1 MFMIFF
7 FGFCPLSFVSLR
19 ERIVQAVLLS
29 AGVVVLLVAGSSELA
44 AQSRAEGADRSLEQ
58 KQAQMQTYQRLLRE
72 LSQQERGLFG
82 DLQQVEGRIKKA
94 ESKVASLEKEL
105 EQLRKNE
112 QSIQEEYR
120 RLDLARTQTSD
131 ELRKLLVVL
140 WPVHLRGLEQNVQNM
155 GSWAEADRQ
164 FSWLGRVYA
173 LVRERMAMLEFQ
185 GRELALAQVRAN
197 AARERI
203 AAQLELVTAA
213 KDDLLTQKLDFLRRV
228 HEVRAQRISAEEQL
242 KDVLQTI
249 TELNYQLRLLS
260 TKKFTDLKG
269 RMPWPG
275 QGNVVRDFNPG
286 SKPPHRGISLAMSEK
301 APVHAVSWGRVVHS
315 NVLRGYGHVLII
327 YHGEDYY
334 SLYAFLSDVSVRVG
348 QEVEKDERLG
358 SAGFYPKVNGPGLY
372 FELRFRQNPV
382 NPKHWLAA
390 K

>member
-1 MFMIFF
+1 MTFF
-7 FGFCPLSFVSLR
+7 LGFHSFSSSLR
-19 ERIVQAVLLS
+19 GRIVRAVLLPAS
-29 AGVVVLLVAGSSELA
+29 VVVLLLVAAPSQA
-44 AQSRAEGADRSLEQ
+44 PAQSKAEGVDRSLEQ

-94 ESKVASLEKEL
+94 ESEVASLEKEL

-112 QSIQEEYR
+112 QSLQEEYR
-120 RLDLARTQTSD
+120 RLDLARTQTSA

-140 WPVHLRGLEQNVQNM
+140 WPVHLRGLEQNVQDM
-155 GSWAEADRQ
+155 DSWAEADRQ

-173 LVRERMAMLEFQ
+173 LVRERMAMLQFQ
-185 GRELALAQVRAN
+185 GRELALAQVRAE

-213 KDDLLTQKLDFLRRV
+213 KDDLLAQKLDFLRRV

-249 TELNYQLRLLS
+249 TELNYQLQSLG
-260 TKKFTDLKG
+260 TKKFTAFKG

-275 QGNVVRDFNPG
+275 QGNVVRDFNLG

-301 APVHAVSWGRVVHS
+301 SPVHAVSWGRVVHS

-334 SLYAFLSDVSVRVG
+334 SLYAFLNDVSVRVG